1 MIEVVW
7 SDLGEPFFGCGLR
20 AYLETEQNG
29 RRCLCGQAAWVPASV
44 LLASRRVLLTSLRS
58 TSTLTMCPCLLCGGA
73 LLLRCIA
80 AVVQYFC
87 AAQCAVLL
95 WVSTFVLLSVQCCS
109 ATYVVCRVN
118 QTVLCIKQVS
128 MTGSFLLQV
137 CGGVQQ
143 HAVLCQKGLEASRQS
158 GDAGGGLTLLRVE
171 SERQMKTVHMIAGL
185 QAC

>member
-1 MIEVVW
+1 VLFWGRTLHFAVIEVVW

-95 WVSTFVLLSVQCCS
+95 WVSTFVLLSVQCCCGSVPLCCSVCIAAVGQYLCAAQCALLLWVSTFVLLSVQCCCGSVLLCCSVYS
-109 ATYVVCRVN
+109 A
-118 QTVLCIKQVS
+118 
-128 MTGSFLLQV
+128 
-137 CGGVQQ
+137 
-143 HAVLCQKGLEASRQS
+143 AP
-158 GDAGGGLTLLRVE
+158 LR
-171 SERQMKTVHMIAGL
+171 T
-185 QAC
+185 

>member
-95 WVSTFVLLSVQCCS
+95 WVSTFVLLSVQCCCGQYLCAAQCALLLWVSTFVLLSVHCCCGSVLLCYSVCS
-109 ATYVVCRVN
+109 AAVGQYFCAA
-118 QTVLCIKQVS
+118 QCTVLLRYVRS
-128 MTGSFLLQV
+128 LP
-137 CGGVQQ
+137 
-143 HAVLCQKGLEASRQS
+143 CQSNGI
-158 GDAGGGLTLLRVE
+158 VY
-171 SERQMKTVHMIAGL
+171 
-185 QAC
+185 